1 MTSKSEFKVGDLV
14 RRLISGGAYDARAV
28 YAGPKGTFLDAG
40 IVIAIDRRHRL
51 DDNVACVK
59 WMDTTRGQGHWY
71 FNQLQRVIKE

>member
-40 IVIAIDRRHRL
+40 IVIAIDRRPRI
-51 DDNVACVK
+51 DDIEVCVK
-59 WMDTTRGQGHWY
+59 WIDTTRGQGHWY
-71 FNQLQRVIKE
+71 PHQLKGVIKE

>member
-14 RRLISGGAYDARAV
+14 RRVNPYGGGNDGV
-28 YAGPKGTFLDAG
+28 G